1 MLKQVHLFRDV
12 GQLQT
17 IKAFSAPAILAL
29 VLAISSTAQTPADA
43 MRLEQE
49 GKLPEAA
56 QAWRAVA
63 ERNPK
68 DAGAYASLGVVLSK
82 EHKYGEAAAAY
93 KKALAID
100 PHLPGIPLNLG
111 LAEFKQGNFQAAI
124 PAFKTALA
132 ADPSSTQARILLG
145 FSYYGARRFRDA
157 ARELKVA
164 TKAAPDNLELRHAL
178 AQSCLWAK
186 DYSCALDEFRAVAE
200 QDPNSASAHMLM
212 GEALDGLSRTPEA
225 IAEFENAAKAA
236 PNEPN
241 VHFGLGY
248 LYWKSHR
255 FDEAKQEFQAE
266 LANDP
271 QHAQA
276 WAYLGDIEM
285 KRDPEAALPLL
296 RKAIEFK
303 PDLRIAYVDLG
314 AVLAEQ
320 KHYPDAIA
328 AFKRAIALDPEE
340 PDAHFRL
347 GRVYRATGKI
357 AESEKEFSE
366 VKRIH
371 QHTEEDLARKM
382 SPKPPAIGGSETK

>member
-1 MLKQVHLFRDV
+1 
-12 GQLQT
+12 
-17 IKAFSAPAILAL
+17 
-29 VLAISSTAQTPADA
+29 
-43 MRLEQE
+43 
-49 GKLPEAA
+49 
-56 QAWRAVA
+56 
-63 ERNPK
+63 
-68 DAGAYASLGVVLSK
+68 
-82 EHKYGEAAAAY
+82 
-93 KKALAID
+93 
-100 PHLPGIPLNLG
+100 
-111 LAEFKQGNFQAAI
+111 
-124 PAFKTALA
+124 
-132 ADPSSTQARILLG
+132 
-145 FSYYGARRFRDA
+145 
-157 ARELKVA
+157 
-164 TKAAPDNLELRHAL
+164 
-178 AQSCLWAK
+178 
-186 DYSCALDEFRAVAE
+186 
-200 QDPNSASAHMLM
+200 MLM

-225 IAEFENAAKAA
+225 IAEFEKAA
-236 PNEPN
+236 ETSPNEPN

-296 RKAIEFK
+296 RKAIQFK

-320 KHYPDAIA
+320 KQYPDAIS

-347 GRVYRATGKI
+347 GRAYRATGKI
-357 AESEKEFSE
+357 AESEKEFAE

-382 SPKPPAIGGSETK
+382 SPKPPEISGSETK